1 MQLLVGNL
9 GSNPRALL
17 AQEYSVI
24 PAVATAFLELLG
36 RVILVWVVLVSVHAP
51 DVVLVVHIAGIL
63 FGLVVGTLAV
73 VGVHA

>member
-1 MQLLVGNL
+1 MQLLVRNL
-9 GSNPRALL
+9 VSNPRALL

-24 PAVATAFLELLG
+24 PAVATALLELLG

-51 DVVLVVHIAGIL
+51 DVVLVVHMAGIL